1 MEKENV
7 REEQAKIW
15 ISVPESHTNLL
26 IGLAI
31 AGAVLLL
38 GILLIGGYK
47 LCIAAGILMAVITVL
62 VHFSLQKRITLAN
75 IIFYYDQ
82 GEMFLISLHK
92 SDEKL
97 YAYLHG
103 QTEEKPSP
111 TEKPVDFLLG
121 MADRSVIWRI
131 LKIYH
136 VTELKSRPG
145 NKRYRINTQ
154 FDLPRYTYDYA
165 LEVVIHQRRVEDFED
180 LIKTLQYIAES

>member
-1 MEKENV
+1 MERENV

-15 ISVPESHTNLL
+15 VSVPESHTKTL
-26 IGLAI
+26 IGLAM

-38 GILLIGGYK
+38 GVLLAGGYK
-47 LCIAAGILMAVITVL
+47 LCIAAGIVMVTMTIL
-62 VHFSLQKRITLAN
+62 VHFSLQRRITLAN

-103 QTEEKPSP
+103 QTEEKPAP

-145 NKRYRINTQ
+145 NKKYRINTQ
-154 FDLPRYTYDYA
+154 FDLPRYTYDSV
-165 LEVVIHQRRVEDFED
+165 LEVVIHQRRVEDFD
-180 LIKTLQYIAES
+180 GLIKTLQHIAES